1 MKKLLFILLI
11 NIPFIGFGQG
21 WEHIHVFSDEDQG
34 EFVEQTTDGGYILIG
49 TTYGNFLSQNENII
63 IVKTDDNG
71 NIMWNKEFDYGI
83 QSNGMITDLGRS
95 IQQTT
100 DGGYILTGINSSWDI
115 WLIKTDSIGDTLW
128 TNTFEGGSDDMFVQQ
143 TTDGGYI
150 LTGSRDFLSPLGLE
164 DQVLLIKT
172 NSLGQLQWD
181 KTYGGVNNEYGRYV
195 QQTIDGGYVIC
206 GSKYSN
212 GPLINEDIYLIKT
225 NTLGDTTW
233 TKTFGGLE
241 TDKGYSVHQT
251 TDNGYIICGYT
262 ESFGNGDEDVYLIKT
277 DSLGGSIWTKTFG
290 GIEDDG
296 GHSVQQTNDGGYI
309 ITGYTTNTIINEYDV
324 YLLKTDGNGD
334 TLWTKTFDGL
344 GLEDDE
350 GNSVRQTS
358 DGGYIICGTTE
369 SVVVGGSGI
378 YLIKTDGNGN
388 ITSTFNIPTP
398 SSNRKLEKVVD
409 ILGRDTKPQINTPFI
424 EIYDDGSIEKKLI
437 IEK

>member
-1 MKKLLFILLI
+1 MKKLLFILLLT
-11 NIPFIGFGQG
+11 IPFIGFGQG

-49 TTYGNFLSQNENII
+49 TTYGDFLSQNENII

-83 QSNGMITDLGRS
+83 QSNGNITDLGRS

-100 DGGYILTGINSSWDI
+100 DGGYILTGRNSSVDI

-128 TNTFEGGSDDMFVQQ
+128 TNTFEGSSDDMFVQQ

-150 LTGSRDFLSPLGLE
+150 LTGSRDFLSPLGLD

-290 GIEDDG
+290 GVEDDG

-409 ILGRDTKPQINTPFI
+409 ILGRETKPQQNTPFI
-424 EIYDDGSIEKKLI
+424 EIYDDGSTEKKLI